1 VKHTPD
7 TSGSTQTKW
16 VAALRK
22 KEGYKIAFKH
32 ASSVY
37 AREKAKKDGMSACSV
52 SKMIKKE
59 FHVHVTP
66 RTIQQQVKNGNI
78 GTSPIR
84 RGSKGNIPKRHYCNL
99 LVAFKSFITISQFNG
114 SMRECRP

>member
-1 VKHTPD
+1 VKIIPKKVKRTRD
-7 TSGSTQTKW
+7 TSGATQTKR

-37 AREKAKKDGMSACSV
+37 AREKAKKGGMSESSV

-59 FHVHVTP
+59 FNVYVTP
-66 RTIQQQVKNGNI
+66 RTIQRQVKNGNI
-78 GTSPIR
+78 GTLPIR
-84 RGSKGNIPKRHYCNL
+84 HGPKGNIPKKGL
-99 LVAFKSFITISQFNG
+99 S
-114 SMRECRP
+114 